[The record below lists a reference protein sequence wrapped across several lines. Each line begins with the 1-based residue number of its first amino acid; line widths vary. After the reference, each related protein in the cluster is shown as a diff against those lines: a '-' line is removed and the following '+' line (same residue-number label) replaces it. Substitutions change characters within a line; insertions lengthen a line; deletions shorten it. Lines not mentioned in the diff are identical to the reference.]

1 MAQLRKPILGPVEQ
15 RAMIRQVR
23 LRLPP
28 EFFERE
34 IGRFVR
40 ENSESTRQFGPPLRL
55 DARGRLAAVSKPP
68 VDEEGPEN
76 SVPILDKVSRGRGGA
91 GRFSSHVV
99 SEVGREHVVDVQ
111 EFVTGP
117 VFEGGTIEQSRRG
130 NRDDDRVFFRR
141 SE

>member
-1 MAQLRKPILGPVEQ
+1 MAQLRKPVCGPVEQ
-15 RAMIRQVR
+15 RAMIRQGR

-28 EFFERE
+28 ELFERE

-40 ENSESTRQFGPPLRL
+40 EKSEGTGQLRPPFRL
-55 DARGRLAAVSKPP
+55 HARRHEAAVSEPP

-76 SVPILDKVSRGRGGA
+76 SVSVLDKVSRSRGGA

-117 VFEGGTIEQSRRG
+117 IFEGGTIEQSRRG
-130 NRDDDRVFFRR
+130 NRNNDRVF
-141 SE
+141 SG